1 MTKHRREERK
11 PRHAVS
17 ETQIRWPAMLR
28 AMVFSGGV
36 VLLVLST
43 MLPSESAISDGT
55 YAPLAAGWC
64 LLLILWAASICFE
77 ERPAIRLGWTEVAGV
92 ALVGWHS
99 LAALISLGQTNGRH
113 ALNAHWLIL

>member
-11 PRHAVS
+11 QRNAIAES
-17 ETQIRWPAMLR
+17 QIRWPATLR
-28 AMVFSGGV
+28 AIVLCGGV
-36 VLLVLST
+36 VLVVLAAT
-43 MLPSESAISDGT
+43 LPSESAISDGT

-77 ERPAIRLGWTEVAGV
+77 ERPTIRLGWTEVAGV

-99 LAALISLGQTNGRH
+99 LA
-113 ALNAHWLIL
+113 